1 MQTQR
6 RQKGF
11 TLVELLVVI
20 AIIAI
25 LATVSI
31 IGYTQFIKRANMSA
45 DQQAVTQMNTLLEG
59 LDVTNEPDDVVD
71 LWAYLNETGLD
82 AEDYKP
88 LSKDHYF
95 FWDQSLNRILLAD
108 KDNKVVFPKAY
119 ADAGMANGWYTLSGK
134 IHLKEKPAVSQ
145 AGEVEIASA
154 SDFIQTMADNAAGVS
169 SMKLKGDVNMM
180 GASHGG
186 VTLNRDFT
194 LDGNLGGEKKA
205 TVSNL
210 VSTEYATVGTTGIF
224 VNKKYSSGLFGEITS
239 GQISIKDIVFDG
251 LVMGS
256 YDIGST
262 GILAGIIRPGAKVT
276 LQNVTFKNCTIYGQ
290 NKVGLIAGGVYG
302 ELILNNVKVENCVV
316 NASEGEAGMLFGMA
330 YYNGKVTA
338 NANCS
343 ITNTVVNN
351 VEYGL
356 HEIVDVAGAKFITRV
371 RYASGAPKVE
381 KPKIEGREY
390 TATTR
395 CATPATI
402 GWFKKSDNS
411 YVAVS
416 DLYCALPAIEVTT
429 IAQMNTN
436 NRSVFCL
443 ANALSELNQIRN
455 VVTTLIIVDGE
466 EIVALE
472 SGNNLVFDY
481 DGESLSAHLEN
492 PTDPDATFTEQQVR
506 DGIIEGI
513 NILADLN
520 GTLSVVMSYDAINEI
535 YKISEIKYEYVE
547 GVIAVWNIAANT
559 VEIQ

>member
-1 MQTQR
+1 MQIQR

-88 LSKDHYF
+88 LTKDHYF
-95 FWDQSLNRILLAD
+95 FWDQSLNRILLVD
-108 KDNKVVFPKAY
+108 KDNKVVFPEAY
-119 ADAGMANGWYTLSGK
+119 AEAGKSNSKEWYTLSGT
-134 IHLKEKPAVSQ
+134 IHLGDKPTIKDE
-145 AGEVEIASA
+145 EVEIASA

-180 GASHGG
+180 GASHGSISMD
-186 VTLNRDFT
+186 RDFT
-194 LDGNLGGEKKA
+194 LDGGGN
-205 TVSNL
+205 TITNL

-224 VNKKYSSGLFGEITS
+224 ANKQYGSALFGEITS
-239 GQISIKDIVFDG
+239 GQILIKDIVFDG
-251 LVMGS
+251 LIMGS

-262 GILAGIIRPGAKVT
+262 GILAGIIWKDATVT

-302 ELILNNVKVENCVV
+302 KLILEDVKVENCVV

-330 YYNGKVTA
+330 YYKASEMPKVTA
-338 NANCS
+338 DANCS

-356 HEIVDVAGAKFITRV
+356 HEIVDVAGAKFITKV
-371 RYASGAPKVE
+371 KYADGEPKVE
-381 KPKIEGREY
+381 KKTIGGKEY

-402 GWFKKSDNS
+402 GWFKKLDND
-411 YVAVS
+411 YATVS
-416 DLYCALPAIEVTT
+416 DLYCAKPAIEVTT
-429 IAQMNTN
+429 IAQMNAN
-436 NRSVFCL
+436 NR
-443 ANALSELNQIRN
+443 
-455 VVTTLIIVDGE
+455 T
-466 EIVALE
+466 
-472 SGNNLVFDY
+472 
-481 DGESLSAHLEN
+481 
-492 PTDPDATFTEQQVR
+492 
-506 DGIIEGI
+506 
-513 NILADLN
+513 
-520 GTLSVVMSYDAINEI
+520 
-535 YKISEIKYEYVE
+535 
-547 GVIAVWNIAANT
+547 
-559 VEIQ
+559 

>member
-95 FWDQSLNRILLAD
+95 FWDQSLNRILLVD
-108 KDNKVVFPKAY
+108 KDNKVVFPEAY
-119 ADAGMANGWYTLSGK
+119 AEAGKSNSKEWYTLSGT
-134 IHLKEKPAVSQ
+134 IHLGDKPTIKDGAV
-145 AGEVEIASA
+145 AIASA
-154 SDFIQTMADNAAGVS
+154 SDFIRTMADNAAGVKTMNLS
-169 SMKLKGDVNMM
+169 SDVNMM
-180 GASHGG
+180 GASHGS
-186 VTLNRDFT
+186 VNLNKDFT
-194 LDGNLGGEKKA
+194 LSGGSSAADAK
-205 TVSNL
+205 TLSNL
-210 VSTEYATVGTTGIF
+210 VSTEYATVGTTDIY
-224 VNKKYSSGLFGEITS
+224 VNKQYGSGLFGEITS
-239 GQISIKDIVFDG
+239 GQILIKNIVFDG

-262 GILAGIIRPGAKVT
+262 GILAGIIWGDATVT

-290 NKVGLIAGGVYG
+290 NKVGLIAGSVYG
-302 ELILNNVKVENCVV
+302 KLILNNVKVENCVV
-316 NASEGEAGMLFGMA
+316 NASEGEAGMLFGIA
-330 YYNGKVTA
+330 HYNGKVTA
-338 NANCS
+338 GVTAETNCS
-343 ITNTVVNN
+343 ITNTVVND

-371 RYASGAPKVE
+371 RYDAPEPYVETKKIPADSGNL
-381 KPKIEGREY
+381 Y

-402 GWFKKSDNS
+402 GWFRKSDYS
-411 YVAVS
+411 YAVVS
-416 DLYCALPAIEVTT
+416 DLYCAQPAIEVTT
-429 IAQMNTN
+429 IAQMNAN
-436 NRSVFCL
+436 NR
-443 ANALSELNQIRN
+443 
-455 VVTTLIIVDGE
+455 T
-466 EIVALE
+466 
-472 SGNNLVFDY
+472 
-481 DGESLSAHLEN
+481 
-492 PTDPDATFTEQQVR
+492 
-506 DGIIEGI
+506 
-513 NILADLN
+513 
-520 GTLSVVMSYDAINEI
+520 
-535 YKISEIKYEYVE
+535 
-547 GVIAVWNIAANT
+547 
-559 VEIQ
+559 

>member
-59 LDVTNEPDDVVD
+59 LDVNNEPDDVVD
-71 LWAYLNETGLD
+71 LWTYLNETGLD

-95 FWDQSLNRILLAD
+95 FWDQSLNRILLVD
-108 KDNKVVFPKAY
+108 KDNKVVFPEAY
-119 ADAGMANGWYTLSGK
+119 AEAGKSNSKEWYTLSGT
-134 IHLKEKPAVSQ
+134 IHLGNKPTIKDEAVT
-145 AGEVEIASA
+145 VASG
-154 SDFIQTMADNAAGVS
+154 SDFILTMADNAAGVKTMNLS
-169 SMKLKGDVNMM
+169 SDVNMM
-180 GASHGG
+180 GASHGS
-186 VTLNRDFT
+186 VNLNKNFT
-194 LDGNLGGEKKA
+194 LSGGSSAADAK
-205 TVSNL
+205 TLSNL
-210 VSTEYATVGTTGIF
+210 VSTEYATVGTTDIY
-224 VNKKYSSGLFGEITS
+224 VNKQYGSGLFGEITS
-239 GQISIKDIVFDG
+239 GQILIKNIVFDG

-262 GILAGIIRPGAKVT
+262 GILAGIIWGDATVT

-290 NKVGLIAGGVYG
+290 NKVGLIAGSVYG
-302 ELILNNVKVENCVV
+302 KLILNNVKVENCVV
-316 NASEGEAGMLFGMA
+316 NASEGEAGMLFGIA
-330 YYNGKVTA
+330 HYGGEVTA
-338 NANCS
+338 GVTAETNCS

-381 KPKIEGREY
+381 KKTIDQKEY

-402 GWFKKSDNS
+402 GWFRKSDYN
-411 YVAVS
+411 YATVS
-416 DLYCALPAIEVTT
+416 DLYCAQPAIEVTT
-429 IAQMNTN
+429 IAQMNAN
-436 NRSVFCL
+436 NR
-443 ANALSELNQIRN
+443 
-455 VVTTLIIVDGE
+455 T
-466 EIVALE
+466 
-472 SGNNLVFDY
+472 
-481 DGESLSAHLEN
+481 
-492 PTDPDATFTEQQVR
+492 
-506 DGIIEGI
+506 
-513 NILADLN
+513 
-520 GTLSVVMSYDAINEI
+520 
-535 YKISEIKYEYVE
+535 
-547 GVIAVWNIAANT
+547 
-559 VEIQ
+559 

>member
-1 MQTQR
+1 MQIQR

-59 LDVTNEPDDVVD
+59 LDVNNEPDDVVD

-108 KDNKVVFPKAY
+108 KDNKVVFPEAY
-119 ADAGMANGWYTLSGK
+119 AEAGKSNSKEWYTLSGT
-134 IHLKEKPAVSQ
+134 IHLGDKPTIEG
-145 AGEVEIASA
+145 GEVEIASA

-180 GASHGG
+180 GASHGS
-186 VTLNRDFT
+186 VSLNNTFLDEQLVDFT
-194 LDGNLGGEKKA
+194 LDGGNKTL
-205 TVSNL
+205 SNL

-224 VNKKYSSGLFGEITS
+224 VNKQYGSALFGYITE
-239 GQISIKDIVFDG
+239 GQQILIKDIVFDG

-262 GILAGIIRPGAKVT
+262 GILVGIIRAGAKVT
-276 LQNVTFKNCTIYGQ
+276 LENVTFKNCTIYGQ

-316 NASEGEAGMLFGMA
+316 NASEGEAGMLFGNA

-338 NANCS
+338 DANYGCS

-381 KPKIEGREY
+381 KAEIDGKEY

-429 IAQMNTN
+429 IAQMNAN
-436 NRSVFCL
+436 NR
-443 ANALSELNQIRN
+443 
-455 VVTTLIIVDGE
+455 T
-466 EIVALE
+466 
-472 SGNNLVFDY
+472 
-481 DGESLSAHLEN
+481 
-492 PTDPDATFTEQQVR
+492 
-506 DGIIEGI
+506 
-513 NILADLN
+513 
-520 GTLSVVMSYDAINEI
+520 
-535 YKISEIKYEYVE
+535 
-547 GVIAVWNIAANT
+547 
-559 VEIQ
+559 

>member
-59 LDVTNEPDDVVD
+59 LDVNNEPDDVVD
-71 LWAYLNETGLD
+71 LWTYLNETGLD

-95 FWDQSLNRILLAD
+95 FWDQSLNRILLVD
-108 KDNKVVFPKAY
+108 KDNKVVFPEAY

-134 IHLKEKPAVSQ
+134 IHLKEKPAVSET
-145 AGEVEIASA
+145 GGVEIASA

-169 SMKLKGDVNMM
+169 SMKLKGDINMM
-180 GASHGG
+180 GASHGS
-186 VTLNRDFT
+186 VTLNRNFT

-210 VSTEYATVGTTGIF
+210 VSTEYATVGTTDIF
-224 VNKKYSSGLFGEITS
+224 ANKKYSSGLFGEITS
-239 GQISIKDIVFDG
+239 GQILIKDIVFDG
-251 LVMGS
+251 LIMGS

-262 GILAGIIRPGAKVT
+262 GILAGIIRKDATVT

-302 ELILNNVKVENCVV
+302 KLILENVKVENCVV

-330 YYNGKVTA
+330 YYNGKVQVPENTQ
-338 NANCS
+338 CV
-343 ITNTVVNN
+343 IQNTVVNN

-381 KPKIEGREY
+381 KAEIDGKEY
-390 TATTR
+390 TATTQ

-402 GWFKKSDNS
+402 GWFKRSDND
-411 YVAVS
+411 YAAVS
-416 DLYCALPAIEVTT
+416 DLYCVRPAIEVTT

-436 NRSVFCL
+436 NRFQNL
-443 ANALSELNQIRN
+443 IKIRN

-466 EIVALE
+466 EIVAISGDE
-472 SGNNLVFDY
+472 SIKFEYAGETLSVTLVS
-481 DGESLSAHLEN
+481 EAASPKLTPAKVVE
-492 PTDPDATFTEQQVR
+492 A
-506 DGIIEGI
+506 I
-513 NILADLN
+513 NILAKPEDLN
-520 GTLSVVMSYDAINEI
+520 GTLSVVMSHDAINKI
-535 YKISEIKYEYVE
+535 YKISEIKYKYVE